1 MRRAYLSLLRIV
13 AFVARGIRLSEE
25 RREWSPVGHGKHAL
39 HLGLFLAGRPC
50 IPLGGH
56 FLDSYVPIVSRPT
69 KDESV
74 KLHPR

>member
-13 AFVARGIRLSEE
+13 AFVARGSRLSEE

-56 FLDSYVPIVSRPT
+56 FWTATFPLFQAN
-69 KDESV
+69 DEQSV
-74 KLHPR
+74 